1 MGRPGENYLFSYSN
15 VDFVNYYSIHKT
27 ILKQIMH
34 LTILDGY
41 DDWVVV
47 VFITQNIYII
57 KFIILNYN
65 TLKCFTIQ
73 ELNTKQNQFKQI
85 EK

>member
-1 MGRPGENYLFSYSN
+1 M
-15 VDFVNYYSIHKT
+15 HKT

-47 VFITQNIYII
+47 VFITHNIYII

-73 ELNTKQNQFKQI
+73 EFNTKQNQFKQI

>member
-1 MGRPGENYLFSYSN
+1 
-15 VDFVNYYSIHKT
+15 
-27 ILKQIMH
+27 MH

>member
-1 MGRPGENYLFSYSN
+1 M
-15 VDFVNYYSIHKT
+15 HKT

-47 VFITQNIYII
+47 VFITHNIYII

-65 TLKCFTIQ
+65 TLKYFTVQ